1 MTLGT
6 TVYLAWYDFRQQTE
20 HICKGEVVDNEL
32 WAGTKQADMVNVR
45 FQPPGMKAPI
55 CHHFTADKLSEDATN
70 IPHDDC
76 YLVCGKK
83 TRAYRHD
90 HTVSATLV
98 ASPSDAWQRKE
109 QFKAEHWDYERGHL
123 QLEYIDEFYQLW
135 HDAIAAKL
143 GYREYPF
150 PPHPYVPMWT
160 DWNNGLK
167 PQPISLVLAEAIN
180 AAKRIVPDEKME
192 ELKEKLKE
200 TFKEPTAKEK
210 RSTGSI
216 TYKDSIQ
223 TSLFD

>member
-1 MTLGT
+1 MNNMTLGT

-32 WAGTKQADMVNVR
+32 WAGTKQADMINVS

-70 IPHDDC
+70 VPHDDC

-83 TRAYRHD
+83 TRFYAHD
-90 HTVSATLV
+90 HTVSATPKN
-98 ASPSDAWQRKE
+98 STSSDAWQRKE
-109 QFKAEHWDYERGHL
+109 QFKADHWDYERGHL
-123 QLEYIDEFYQLW
+123 QLEYLDEFYQLW

-143 GYREYPF
+143 GVPQNET
-150 PPHPYVPMWT
+150 PPAVASATITLPSH
-160 DWNNGLK
+160 K
-167 PQPISLVLAEAIN
+167 EATTP
-180 AAKRIVPDEKME
+180 AASPAGKR
-192 ELKEKLKE
+192 
-200 TFKEPTAKEK
+200 K
-210 RSTGSI
+210 RTTGSI